1 MKNTIIID
9 RNALQQQVDLRNH
22 YMGEAIKRTDLN
34 ADTIQSSAEDSDL
47 FLIFLREACN
57 ELLSTVALRFASV
70 SYRID
75 KEYILITID
84 SEGEVPQH
92 LLPLLKQSIIDYL
105 ANELTLQWLLLRRID
120 AASSC
125 ISLRPTLFR
134 NVQQQLAKL
143 SHTKKIRRRS
153 TNLAGI

>member
-22 YMGEAIKRTDLN
+22 YMGDAIKRADLN
-34 ADTIQSSAEDSDL
+34 ADTIQSSAEERDL

-70 SYRID
+70 TYDID
-75 KEYILITID
+75 KDYILITIESD
-84 SEGEVPQH
+84 GEAPQH
-92 LLPLLKQSIIDYL
+92 ILPLLKQSINDYIV
-105 ANELTLQWLLLRRID
+105 NELTLQWLLLRRPD
-120 AASSC
+120 AASSY
-125 ISLRPTLFR
+125 ITLRPTLFQ
-134 NVQQQLAKL
+134 NVQQQLAKM
-143 SHTKKIRRRS
+143 SRTKKVRRRS

>member
-34 ADTIQSSAEDSDL
+34 ADTVQSSAEDKDL

-75 KEYILITID
+75 DEYILITIE
-84 SEGEVPQH
+84 SEGEPPQH
-92 LLPLLKQSIIDYL
+92 LLPLLKQSINDYL
-105 ANELTLQWLLLRRID
+105 VNELTLQWLLLRRRD
-120 AASSC
+120 AASSY
-125 ISLRPTLFR
+125 ITLRPALFQ

-143 SHTKKIRRRS
+143 GRTKKLRRRS

>member
-22 YMGEAIKRTDLN
+22 YMGDAIKRADLN
-34 ADTIQSSAEDSDL
+34 ADTIQSSAEERDL

-70 SYRID
+70 TYDID
-75 KEYILITID
+75 KDYILITIESD
-84 SEGEVPQH
+84 GEAPRH
-92 LLPLLKQSIIDYL
+92 ILPLLKQSINDYL
-105 ANELTLQWLLLRRID
+105 VNELTLQWLLLRRPD
-120 AASSC
+120 AASSY
-125 ISLRPTLFR
+125 ITLRPTLFQ
-134 NVQQQLAKL
+134 NVQQQLAKM
-143 SHTKKIRRRS
+143 SRTKKVRRRS

>member
-22 YMGEAIKRTDLN
+22 YMGDAIKRADLN
-34 ADTIQSSAEDSDL
+34 ADTIQSSAEERDL

-70 SYRID
+70 TYDID
-75 KEYILITID
+75 KDYILITIESD
-84 SEGEVPQH
+84 GEAPQH
-92 LLPLLKQSIIDYL
+92 ILPLLKQSINDYL
-105 ANELTLQWLLLRRID
+105 VNELTLQWLLLRRPD
-120 AASSC
+120 AASSY
-125 ISLRPTLFR
+125 ITLRPTLFQ
-134 NVQQQLAKL
+134 NVQQQLAKM
-143 SHTKKIRRRS
+143 SRTKKVRRRS

>member
-22 YMGEAIKRTDLN
+22 YMGDAIKRADLN
-34 ADTIQSSAEDSDL
+34 ADTIQSCAEERDL

-70 SYRID
+70 TYDID
-75 KEYILITID
+75 KDYILITIESD
-84 SEGEVPQH
+84 GEAPQH
-92 LLPLLKQSIIDYL
+92 ILPLLKQSINDYL
-105 ANELTLQWLLLRRID
+105 VNELTLQWLLLRRPD
-120 AASSC
+120 AASSY
-125 ISLRPTLFR
+125 ITLRPTLFQ
-134 NVQQQLAKL
+134 NVQQQLAKM
-143 SHTKKIRRRS
+143 SRTKKVRRRS

>member
-22 YMGEAIKRTDLN
+22 YMGEAIKRTDFN

-70 SYRID
+70 SYIAAGD
-75 KEYILITID
+75 KAGTTSPLGFPHKPLDKTN
-84 SEGEVPQH
+84 GNK
-92 LLPLLKQSIIDYL
+92 LPHQSP
-105 ANELTLQWLLLRRID
+105 ARWPVR
-120 AASSC
+120 
-125 ISLRPTLFR
+125 
-134 NVQQQLAKL
+134 
-143 SHTKKIRRRS
+143 
-153 TNLAGI
+153 

>member
-22 YMGEAIKRTDLN
+22 YMGESIKRTDLN
-34 ADTIQSSAEDSDL
+34 ADTVQSSAEDKDL

-75 KEYILITID
+75 DEYILITIE

-92 LLPLLKQSIIDYL
+92 LLPLLKQSINDYL
-105 ANELTLQWLLLRRID
+105 VNELTLQWLLLRRRD
-120 AASSC
+120 AASSY
-125 ISLRPTLFR
+125 ITLRPALFQ

-143 SHTKKIRRRS
+143 SHTKKLRRRS